1 MWEGSVMSILN
12 QIELMESLAME
23 IDLTQ
28 VSVLIVCYRQIVRHP
43 QYAAG
48 RKTTWKTK
56 KIPTKILI
64 TE

>member
-12 QIELMESLAME
+12 RIELMESLAME
-23 IDLTQ
+23 IHLTQ

-48 RKTTWKTK
+48 RKTTWKTT